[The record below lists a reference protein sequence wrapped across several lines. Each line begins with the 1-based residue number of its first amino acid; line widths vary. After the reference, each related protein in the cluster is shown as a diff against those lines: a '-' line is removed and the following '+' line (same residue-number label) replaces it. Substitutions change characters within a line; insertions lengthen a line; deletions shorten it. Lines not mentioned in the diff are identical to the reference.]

1 MDKSFAE
8 VAMELS
14 GKSAEESQSIGKVD
28 TADDQ
33 VEDMFQEKYQT
44 KNSPVYRAV
53 WDHTFPSSEFFSF
66 DFARPNWPHLENN
79 INIDTQAQK
88 KDENSLNK
96 AYEDLVKSREEY
108 KSIERC

>member
-14 GKSAEESQSIGKVD
+14 GKTVEESESIGKVD

-53 WDHTFPSSEFFSF
+53 WDHMFPSNDFFSF
-66 DFARPNWPHLENN
+66 DF
-79 INIDTQAQK
+79 Q
-88 KDENSLNK
+88 
-96 AYEDLVKSREEY
+96 
-108 KSIERC
+108 